1 MKKIL
6 KIIIF
11 AFFLTSCTDYVQE
24 IDEQYDEWKQLDA
37 VDPSNVSRGL
47 MIDSR
52 DGRTYKTVV
61 IGSQIWMAE
70 NLNYKTDNSF
80 CYDDNLRNCSKYGRL
95 YTRMAALGACPEGWH
110 LPTKKDF
117 EILFSAVGGLSRAGA
132 LLKSTTGW
140 NNGGNGEDVYS
151 FTALAA
157 GIREGNSYRGMGSET
172 YFWSSTEVNSNIVI
186 YMYLNS
192 QEWVVRMSDRD
203 DGKSVRCIKGDS
215 LEKQSSSSV
224 IPSGESHEEFSSS
237 SSSQLKNTSSSNT
250 IYSSDL
256 NDSSSVEGSSS
267 SVTAEG
273 AWEYLNPNIDYGEF
287 VDSRDGQIYKTVVIG
302 KQTWMAQNL
311 NYECNNGT
319 AVSYSIEE
327 RNVYGLLYT
336 WAAAMDSA
344 NSGCG
349 YGKQCYADYGR
360 HEIGICPDGWRLPNY
375 EDWDELYRFAYRNCE
390 GDDLGICLK
399 SKELWTN
406 RNEIQGTDRLGFS
419 ALPAGEGR
427 EMPGFYGFRA
437 YFWSA
442 TEWGDAGA
450 YTPYFSYDET
460 ILNWAVHTKS
470 YGFSIRCIKDEP
482 YESLNDSSI
491 GSLYYEL
498 GRELIDLRDNHIYR
512 TSTIGS
518 QIWMA
523 ENLNY
528 ENDSS
533 ICYGYSLD
541 SCSKYGRLY
550 QWHSAM
556 DESEDNCGMGNMCNS
571 NKGNVKGI
579 CPGGWHLPSKDEWLE
594 LFDVV
599 GGTSIAGTKLKTKSG
614 WAEGKNGD
622 NYNYFGIKPSGSRN
636 QYGFS
641 AARYGASLW
650 TSSEQSADSSNYVS
664 FSIYSSAKINNG
676 EKTDYMGIRCVKD
689 DF

>member
-1 MKKIL
+1 MTKIL
-6 KIIIF
+6 NSFIL
-11 AFFLTSCTDYVQE
+11 ALFLSACTDFVQE
-24 IDEQYDEWKQLDA
+24 IDDQYDEWKQLGA
-37 VDPSNVSRGL
+37 IDPSNISRGR
-47 MIDSR
+47 MTDSR
-52 DGRTYKTVV
+52 DGQTYMTVV

-70 NLNYKTDNSF
+70 NLNYKTEISHCFDDNSA
-80 CYDDNLRNCSKYGRL
+80 NCSKYGRL
-95 YTRMAALGACPEGWH
+95 YTWMAAVEACPEGWH
-110 LPTKKDF
+110 LPTKEDF
-117 EILFSAVGGLSRAGA
+117 ETLFTAVGGQSRVGA
-132 LLKSTTGW
+132 ALRSTNGW
-140 NNGGNGEDVYS
+140 ADGENGVDVYS

-157 GIREGNSYRGMGSET
+157 GLWLEGSGYKGMGSEAS
-172 YFWSSTEVNSNIVI
+172 FWSSTEANSNNAIH
-186 YMYLNS
+186 MYLNS
-192 QEWVVRMSDRD
+192 QKWGLSMNDKD
-203 DGKSVRCIKGDS
+203 DGASVRCVKGES
-215 LEKQSSSSV
+215 LEKLSSSSIV
-224 IPSGESHEEFSSS
+224 LSDNSHEESISSS
-237 SSSQLKNTSSSNT
+237 SLQKKSSSSNA
-250 IYSSDL
+250 IFSSDL
-256 NDSSSVEGSSS
+256 NISSSEEESSS

-273 AWEYLNPNIDYGEF
+273 AWEYLNPNINYGEL

-311 NYECNNGT
+311 NYEYNRGT
-319 AVSYSIEE
+319 AVSYSMEK

-349 YGKQCYADYGR
+349 YGKQCHADYER
-360 HEIGICPDGWRLPNY
+360 YEIGICPDGWRLPNY

-406 RNEIQGTDRLGFS
+406 YNEIQGTDRLGFS

-427 EMPGFYGFRA
+427 EMPDLYGWRA

-442 TEWGDAGA
+442 TELGETGA
-450 YTPYFSYDET
+450 YTPYFSNDQT
-460 ILNWAVHTKS
+460 ILNWAVHTKT

-498 GRELIDLRDNHIYR
+498 GRELIDLRDNHVYR

-528 ENDSS
+528 EKDSS

-556 DESEDNCGMGNMCNS
+556 DESEEICGMGNICDS
-571 NKGNVKGI
+571 NKDKVKGA
-579 CPGGWHLPSKDEWLE
+579 CPGGWHLPSKGEWLE
-594 LFDVV
+594 LFDAV
-599 GGTSIAGTKLKTKSG
+599 GGDSIAGAKLKATSG

-622 NYNYFGIKPSGSRN
+622 NYNSFSVKPSGSRN

-641 AARYGASLW
+641 AARYGAWLW
-650 TSSEQSADSSNYVS
+650 TSTEQSADSSNHVS
-664 FSIYSSAKINNG
+664 FSRYNSAKIING
-676 EKTDYMGIRCVKD
+676 VKTDYMGIRCVKD
-689 DF
+689 DL